1 MYYKFFNSKIFFVEM
16 KLYENFSNKYANYK
30 DIEQKLYMMNENVKS

>member
-1 MYYKFFNSKIFFVEM
+1 M

-30 DIEQKLYMMNENVKS
+30 DIEQKLYRMNEDVKSYIKKVFSKTN